1 MPALPERHRW
11 PEPSHFRQPAQRR
24 AGVGSMHA
32 PSARRGDPAQD
43 HGVEMDMN
51 REKAEQV
58 AAHLAAGMLASGQY
72 AMSEDTGGDAE
83 FVASLYNAIV
93 DKLVAARAGDAG
105 G

>member
-1 MPALPERHRW
+1 MET
-11 PEPSHFRQPAQRR
+11 
-24 AGVGSMHA
+24 
-32 PSARRGDPAQD
+32 
-43 HGVEMDMN
+43 DMN
-51 REKAEQV
+51 REKAEQI

-93 DKLVAARAGDAG
+93 DKLVAGRGGDAG

>member
-1 MPALPERHRW
+1 
-11 PEPSHFRQPAQRR
+11 
-24 AGVGSMHA
+24 
-32 PSARRGDPAQD
+32 
-43 HGVEMDMN
+43 MN